1 MALDA
6 ARDHVLPLGTDL
18 QGRDKNDESKTE
30 IYKSKNFYFSFG
42 LLLIGQP
49 RAVMTDRCIKSD
61 ICITLQELV
70 ESAE

>member
-18 QGRDKNDESKTE
+18 QGRDDESKTE
-30 IYKSKNFYFSFG
+30 IYKSTNFNFSFG

-49 RAVMTDRCIKSD
+49 RAVMTGRCIKSD
-61 ICITLQELV
+61 IFITLQELV
-70 ESAE
+70 ESVE